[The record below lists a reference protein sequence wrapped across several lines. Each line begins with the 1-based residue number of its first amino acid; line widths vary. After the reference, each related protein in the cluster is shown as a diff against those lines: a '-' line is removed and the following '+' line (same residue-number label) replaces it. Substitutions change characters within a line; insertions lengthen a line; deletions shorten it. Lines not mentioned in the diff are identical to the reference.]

1 MKKTSQK
8 TNIIR
13 IKKGLKEKLT
23 DFIAIEAAL
32 TIFINGTELVTLL
45 CTPGDFK
52 ALAVGYLYSEGFINK
67 ITDIKGLGFRKNNL
81 VYIRTEHPVDFNK
94 EVFLKRVLASGCGKA
109 AVFYS
114 EADSGSYKTIKNN
127 VQVPVPQILEQIKEL
142 GQKGVLYKK
151 TGAVHIAALSDTQ
164 KILIL
169 KEDIGRHNAVDK
181 VLGQALID
189 KKRLNKRMI
198 LTSGRITSEIVRK
211 TLRHQIPIL
220 VSPSA
225 PTDLALRLAQDFG
238 LTLIGFARGSRLN
251 VYTHPQRVVL

>member
-1 MKKTSQK
+1 
-8 TNIIR
+8 
-13 IKKGLKEKLT
+13 
-23 DFIAIEAAL
+23 
-32 TIFINGTELVTLL
+32 
-45 CTPGDFK
+45 
-52 ALAVGYLYSEGFINK
+52 
-67 ITDIKGLGFRKNNL
+67 
-81 VYIRTEHPVDFNK
+81 
-94 EVFLKRVLASGCGKA
+94 
-109 AVFYS
+109 
-114 EADSGSYKTIKNN
+114 
-127 VQVPVPQILEQIKEL
+127 
-142 GQKGVLYKK
+142 
-151 TGAVHIAALSDTQ
+151 ALSDTQ

-189 KKRLNKRMI
+189 KKKLNKRMI